1 MKNNKISN
9 FCNEFKSKQFKKKTY
24 TMFAYGKVIYHIYLW
39 IQLPDLLAK
48 YHCHQTNLQ
57 DLIMKTDEIFIHKL
71 LFFWASALMSI
82 DVW

>member
-1 MKNNKISN
+1 
-9 FCNEFKSKQFKKKTY
+9 
-24 TMFAYGKVIYHIYLW
+24 MFAYGKVIYHIYLW

-71 LFFWASALMSI
+71 FFFLLVPLCPLMCGDPWCFPRISENAI
-82 DVW
+82 GKLSY